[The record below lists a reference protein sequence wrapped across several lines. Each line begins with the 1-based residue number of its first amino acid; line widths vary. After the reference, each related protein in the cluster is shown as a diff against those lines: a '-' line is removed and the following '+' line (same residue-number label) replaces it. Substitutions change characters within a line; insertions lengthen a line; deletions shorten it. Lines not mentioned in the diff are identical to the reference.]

1 MPFTTEKLIKIALAA
16 LLIITLFH
24 IPWGWFRLFRYFS
37 LTGFSILA
45 YYSFERK
52 NIPHVILYLFLAVI
66 FQPFWLLP
74 MGPLP
79 WHALD
84 VAVAAGLVI
93 SVFVRRKK
101 KKSGPAE

>member
-1 MPFTTEKLIKIALAA
+1 MPFTTEKLIRIALAA
-16 LLIITLFH
+16 LLIIFLFH

-37 LTGFSILA
+37 LVGFSILA
-45 YYSFERK
+45 YYAYERK
-52 NIPHVILYLFLAVI
+52 NVPLVILYLILAMI

-84 VAVAAGLVI
+84 VAVAAGLVA
-93 SVFVRRKK
+93 SVFIGRRKK
-101 KKSGPAE
+101 KAGPAK

>member
-1 MPFTTEKLIKIALAA
+1 MPVTTEKLIKIALAA
-16 LLIITLFH
+16 LILITILH

-37 LTGFSILA
+37 LVGFSILA
-45 YYSFERK
+45 YYAYERK
-52 NIPHVILYLFLAVI
+52 NIPLVILYLVLAMI

-84 VAVAAGLVI
+84 VAVAAGLVL
-93 SVFVRRKK
+93 SVFIRKRRKK
-101 KKSGPAE
+101 AGPAT